1 MTISN
6 VSKVAFHRN
15 GIGGEP
21 FKVVLFD
28 MQESGEP
35 ARKMVAIRFDDDV
48 DDFYVSPRIAVFD
61 VAMLSQGI
69 IEMSQGNAWRGDSLD
84 RKSTR
89 LNSSHTDIS
98 RMPSSA

>member
-6 VSKVAFHRN
+6 VSKVAYHRN

-69 IEMSQGNAWRGDSLD
+69 IEMSQGNAWRGDRFAYELD
-84 RKSTR
+84 QYFYPAKE
-89 LNSSHTDIS
+89 L
-98 RMPSSA
+98 A

>member
-15 GIGGEP
+15 GSGGES
-21 FKVVLFD
+21 FQAVLFD

-35 ARKMVAIRFDDDV
+35 ARKMVAIRFDDEINDNEH
-48 DDFYVSPRIAVFD
+48 DYSENRIAVFD

-69 IEMSQGNAWRGDSLD
+69 IEMSQGNAWRGDRFAYELD
-84 RKSTR
+84 QYFYPAKE
-89 LNSSHTDIS
+89 L
-98 RMPSSA
+98 A